1 MNPTHQN
8 IIKRSFE
15 KIAKSEGI
23 TTDEVRNEIALAIS
37 YALKSDNP
45 KVQNFWKNIPCEGDT
60 PTVDEVINY
69 IATQLANENK

>member
-1 MNPTHQN
+1 MNQTHQD
-8 IIKRSFE
+8 IIKLSFE

-23 TTDEVRNEIALAIS
+23 ATDEVRNEIALAIS
-37 YALKSDNP
+37 YALKSDDP
-45 KVQNFWKNIPCEGDT
+45 KVQNFWKNVPCKGDA

>member
-15 KIAKSEGI
+15 KISKSEGI

-37 YALKSDNP
+37 YALKSDDP

-60 PTVDEVINY
+60 PTVDEVVNHIV
-69 IATQLANENK
+69 TQLVNENK